1 MASELIAGYTG
12 KTGRKSSI
20 STTAVQMT
28 TTDFSCRR
36 GVVIKAA
43 DANTGKVY
51 VGFSSSIT
59 NDSADATDGIE
70 LGAGQS
76 ITLEIDN
83 ANKIYVIGSAASQK
97 VFWAA
102 I

>member
-1 MASELIAGYTG
+1 MSQELNSYIG

-20 STTAVQMT
+20 STSAVQMT
-28 TTDFSCRR
+28 TTDMYCRR
-36 GVVIKAA
+36 GVVVKAA
-43 DANTGKVY
+43 DANTGKVF
-51 VGFSSSIT
+51 VGFSASIT

-76 ITLEIDN
+76 VVLEIDN
-83 ANKIYVIGSAASQK
+83 VNKIYVIGSAASQK